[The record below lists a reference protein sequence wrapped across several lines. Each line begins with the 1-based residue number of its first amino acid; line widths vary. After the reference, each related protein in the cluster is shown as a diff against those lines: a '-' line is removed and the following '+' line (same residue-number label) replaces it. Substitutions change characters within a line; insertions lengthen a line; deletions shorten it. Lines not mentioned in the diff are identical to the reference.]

1 MPPATFTQIAR
12 RGQGASSAA
21 ARHANYTQGKG
32 FDSIHEMQS
41 SPERRPFESSAA
53 GRARPFGKSARAL
66 ALAAALVLG
75 GVGCSPDGAVAEHSE
90 RRVTVE
96 VMRVEPELLVDVA
109 VFSGQLD
116 AEHSV
121 VVQPEIAGIIESIDF
136 EQGQY
141 VEKGAGL
148 FTLRSREQAAKLR
161 EAEANRDLARSRWN
175 RAKQLVSRDASS
187 LAQRDEAQAEFEIA
201 RARVDL
207 ARLELDRTR
216 IRAPFDGAVG
226 QRLVDIGERVEQD
239 TELVGVDAIDRLQLT
254 FGITDEGL
262 SLARVGMKVYARVR
276 PYPGEKFEGEVF
288 FVSPTLD
295 PRNRRIWIKA
305 WIPNQDRRLRPGLFA
320 NVDLELRRIENALT
334 VPESAV
340 SVDRRGPY
348 VWQIDAEGAASRM
361 PVELGLREGG
371 VVEVVRG
378 LRAGVSVVTA
388 GAHKVSEG
396 AVVQAA
402 AEPLVGRAPG
412 APSGESPPGEGT

>member
-1 MPPATFTQIAR
+1 VARVLRAPAAPR
-12 RGQGASSAA
+12 
-21 ARHANYTQGKG
+21 ANYAQGKG
-32 FDSIHEMQS
+32 FDSISRMQNCLGLRLFG
-41 SPERRPFESSAA
+41 PSAA
-53 GRARPFGKSARAL
+53 RCARLSGRSARTL
-66 ALAAALVLG
+66 ALAAVLALG
-75 GVGCSPDGAVAEHSE
+75 AVGCRPDGAVAERAE
-90 RRVTVE
+90 RRVMVE

-109 VFSGQLD
+109 VFSGQLE

-121 VVQPEIAGIIESIDF
+121 MLQPELAGIIESIDF

-141 VEKGAGL
+141 AEKGAVL
-148 FTLRSREQAAKLR
+148 FTLRSREQVAKLR

-187 LAQRDEAQAEFEIA
+187 LAARDEAQAEFEIA

-207 ARLELDRTR
+207 ARLEVDRTR

-239 TELVGVDAIDRLQLT
+239 TELVRVDAIDRLQLT

-262 SLARVGMKVYARVR
+262 SLARVGMKVRARVR

-305 WIPNQDRRLRPGLFA
+305 WMPNQGHRLRPGLFA
-320 NVDLELRRIENALT
+320 NVDLELRRIENALA

-340 SVDRRGPY
+340 SVDHRGAY
-348 VWQIDAEGAASRM
+348 VWQIDGEGVASRL

-378 LRAGVSVVTA
+378 LRAGASVVVA

-396 AVVQAA
+396 AKVQAT

-412 APSGESPPGEGT
+412 APPEEGT

>member
-1 MPPATFTQIAR
+1 MPEAPQV
-12 RGQGASSAA
+12 
-21 ARHANYTQGKG
+21 
-32 FDSIHEMQS
+32 
-41 SPERRPFESSAA
+41 RPLESSAA
-53 GRARPFGKSARAL
+53 GRARPFGACALPL
-66 ALAAALVLG
+66 ALAAALALASA
-75 GVGCSPDGAVAEHSE
+75 GCGPDGAGAKHGE

-96 VMRVEPELLVDVA
+96 VMRVEPQLLVDVA
-109 VFSGQLD
+109 VFSGQLE

-121 VVQPEIAGIIESIDF
+121 MVQPEIAGIIESIDF

-141 VEKGAGL
+141 VEEGSVL
-148 FTLRSREQAAKLR
+148 FTLRSREQVAKLR

-187 LAQRDEAQAEFEIA
+187 VAARDEAHAEFEMA
-201 RARVDL
+201 QARVDL

-226 QRLVDIGERVEQD
+226 ERLVDIGERVEQD
-239 TELVGVDAIDRLQLT
+239 TELLSVDAIDRLQLT

-305 WIPNQDRRLRPGLFA
+305 WIPNGDRRLRPGLFA
-320 NVDLELRRIENALT
+320 NVDLELRRIEDALV

-340 SVDRRGPY
+340 SVDRRGAY
-348 VWQIDAEGAASRM
+348 VWQIDEEGVASRR

-378 LRAGVSVVTA
+378 LRAGASVVTA

-396 AVVQAA
+396 VKVQAA

-412 APSGESPPGEGT
+412 APSEGSLAGEGT

>member
-1 MPPATFTQIAR
+1 
-12 RGQGASSAA
+12 
-21 ARHANYTQGKG
+21 
-32 FDSIHEMQS
+32 MQDA
-41 SPERRPFESSAA
+41 PQLRPFESSAA
-53 GRARPFGKSARAL
+53 GCARPLGRCAPALAFAAAL
-66 ALAAALVLG
+66 ALAGA
-75 GVGCSPDGAVAEHSE
+75 GCGPDGAGAQHAE
-90 RRVTVE
+90 RRITVE
-96 VMRVEPELLVDVA
+96 VMRVEPQLLVDVA

-121 VVQPEIAGIIESIDF
+121 MVQPEIAGIIDSIDF

-141 VEKGAGL
+141 VEQGSVL
-148 FTLRSREQAAKLR
+148 FTLRSREQVAKLR

-187 LAQRDEAQAEFEIA
+187 VAARDEAHAEFEMA
-201 RARVDL
+201 QARVDL

-226 QRLVDIGERVEQD
+226 ERLVDIGERVEQD

-305 WIPNQDRRLRPGLFA
+305 WIPNGDRRLRPGLFA
-320 NVDLELRRIENALT
+320 NVDLELRRIEDALV

-340 SVDRRGPY
+340 SVDRRGSY
-348 VWQIDAEGAASRM
+348 VWQIDEEGVASRR

-378 LRAGVSVVTA
+378 LRAGASVVTA

-396 AVVQAA
+396 VKVQAA

-412 APSGESPPGEGT
+412 TPPEASPPGEDT